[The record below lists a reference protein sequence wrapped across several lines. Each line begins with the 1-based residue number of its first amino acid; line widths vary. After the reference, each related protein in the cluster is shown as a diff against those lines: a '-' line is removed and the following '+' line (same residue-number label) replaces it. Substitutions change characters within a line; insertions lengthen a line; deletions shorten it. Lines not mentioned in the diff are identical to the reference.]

1 MGGKYHLRA
10 PPPKPSK
17 KSGVVEVTFCST
29 KLRSS
34 VKSVSISKN
43 FKFLNFYTCLR
54 FLDFY
59 PQSQKSMPE
68 HHFLDFLSILNCFEI
83 LNVCRFC
90 RNIKQISNIW
100 KKFSVEQSTFG
111 QNFFLIF
118 FSTSKNHIFVK
129 IYSLEMRYSC
139 KT

>member
-1 MGGKYHLRA
+1 MWGKKVTQGTPLTPPQKKGGPWSHFLLYQALFVCKI
-10 PPPKPSK
+10 
-17 KSGVVEVTFCST
+17 
-29 KLRSS
+29 
-34 VKSVSISKN
+34 VSISKN
-43 FKFLNFYTCLR
+43 FELLNFNTCLR

-100 KKFSVEQSTFG
+100 KNFSVEQSTFG
-111 QNFFLIF
+111 QNFFFIF
-118 FSTSKNHIFVK
+118 FLTSKNYIFVK
-129 IYSLEMRYSC
+129 IYSL
-139 KT
+139 